1 MRPAMKE
8 DEAARAARQA
18 AAGQLFDLVRPRLA
32 RVDDEWIRRH
42 LEGQLA
48 GGQYVVDQFPQ
59 KFERRFGS
67 TWQSAV
73 LVDASPQNVND
84 ISSQLFRQSRAER
97 KSVFVSAASGA
108 GVLLVTYSLYRLANA
123 FTRGYFVWSLRT
135 AAAVVASAAVL
146 LLHMVVG

>member
-1 MRPAMKE
+1 MVLR
-8 DEAARAARQA
+8 ARRTQ
-18 AAGQLFDLVRPRLA
+18 F
-32 RVDDEWIRRH
+32 VDTLDHELGLLGLIGTA
-42 LEGQLA
+42 E
-48 GGQYVVDQFPQ
+48 VTF
-59 KFERRFGS
+59 S
-67 TWQSAV
+67 
-73 LVDASPQNVND
+73 QNVND
-84 ISSQLFRQSRAER
+84 ISTQLFRQSRAER